1 MARPGKKGLFGI
13 ILIVL
18 ILVMAAGYFA
28 RNAISPGM
36 AEAPDSLADS
46 TVAAADSTAEDE
58 DEDDEKKEPDPVPV
72 EVSLVKPRAISSF
85 YHTTATLEPEKK
97 VTIVAK
103 VAGEVTRLNVEE
115 GDFVKKGQSLCQIED
130 AEYRIALEEA
140 RINRDQ
146 MKREFDRT
154 KSLVEQNL
162 ISDKDNADAQFQAEL
177 AETKYQAALIKYRYT
192 KVPAPF
198 DGVITKRRVDL
209 GQHTNLGAE
218 LFELID
224 PSPLLIRMYLPEK
237 EIRDI
242 HVGQEVTIEPDNRSG
257 VTLKGRVIRIA
268 PEVDDRTGTVKVT
281 AETRGQAMPGSFARI
296 KIVTDTHEGS
306 LAIPR
311 RGLISDAGD
320 LYVYLAE
327 ADSVRKLLVSVGYQD
342 EYFAEVLSGLELG
355 DSVVVVGT
363 GGLRTGTKVKVVEP
377 RMQGALS
384 RKDESADDESSN

>member
-18 ILVMAAGYFA
+18 ILVMAVGYFA
-28 RNAISPGM
+28 KNVISPGT
-36 AEAPDSLADS
+36 AGAPDSLADS
-46 TVAAADSTAEDE
+46 TVAAADSTAD
-58 DEDDEKKEPDPVPV
+58 DDDEKKEPDPVPV

-103 VAGEVTRLNVEE
+103 VAGEVTRLSVEE

-146 MKREFDRT
+146 MKREFKRT
-154 KSLVEQNL
+154 KSLVDQNL
-162 ISDKDNADAQFQAEL
+162 ISDKDNADAQFQAEM
-177 AETKYQAALIKYRYT
+177 AETKYQAALLEYRYT

-198 DGVITKRRVDL
+198 DGVITKRRIDP
-209 GQHTNLGAE
+209 GQYANFGAE

-224 PSPLLIRMYLPEK
+224 PSPLLIRMYLPER

-242 HVGQEVTIEPDNRSG
+242 HVGQEVTIEPDNKASA
-257 VTLKGRVIRIA
+257 TLKGRVVRIA

-281 AETRGQAMPGSFARI
+281 AETHGQAMPGSFARI

-311 RGLISDAGD
+311 RSLISDAGD

-363 GGLRTGTKVKVVEP
+363 GGLRTGTKIKVVEP
-377 RMQGALS
+377 RMQDALS
-384 RKDESADDESSN
+384 RKESTDDESSN